1 MKIDHIGYAV
11 KDIDKA
17 KSIFE
22 KLGYVFGQTI
32 TDIARNIRISFG
44 EMGEYRIELVAPISS
59 GSPVD
64 NYLANI
70 GATPYH
76 ICYVSENIEEDI
88 KNLEKNRFKVM
99 IPLTPA
105 VAFDNKRVVFMY
117 SLAVGMIEIVEA

>member
-1 MKIDHIGYAV
+1 MNIDHIGYAV

-22 KLGYVFGQTI
+22 TIGYSFEETI
-32 TDIARNIRISFG
+32 TDCDRKIYIAFG
-44 EMGEYRIELVAPISS
+44 KMNGYRIELVAPISS

-64 NYLANI
+64 NYLTNI

-88 KNLEKNRFKVM
+88 KTLEKIRFKVM

-105 VAFDNKRVVFMY
+105 KAFNNKRVVFLY
-117 SLAVGMIEIVEA
+117 SLTIGMVEIVEQ